1 MSENLS
7 KTPQTEKLFEMTK
20 RDRSKAQFRFVREEG
35 VWYWDIP
42 HKTLETEKKLGLV
55 ASLLLPDVNLDKCE
69 TLKACF
75 DAIAQQRSEQWV
87 GQIYADIMT
96 S

>member
-1 MSENLS
+1 
-7 KTPQTEKLFEMTK
+7 MTK
-20 RDRSKAQFRFVREEG
+20 RDGSKAKFRFVKEGG

-42 HKTLETEKKLGLV
+42 HKTSESEKKRGLV
-55 ASLLLPDVNLDKCE
+55 SSLPLPDVNLDKCG

-75 DAIAQQRSEQWV
+75 DAIAKQRSEQWV
-87 GQIYADIMT
+87 GQIYADIMV